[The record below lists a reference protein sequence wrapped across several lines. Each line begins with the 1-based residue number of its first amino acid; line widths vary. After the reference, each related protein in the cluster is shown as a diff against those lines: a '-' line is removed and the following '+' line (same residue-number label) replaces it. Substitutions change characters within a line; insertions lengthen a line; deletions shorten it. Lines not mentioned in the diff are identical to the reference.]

1 MYILFDLDDTI
12 YNLADSFTKTHKA
25 VFPDWDMDT
34 EAAFPVSR
42 VKSYEAMRLVSQG
55 SISKD
60 EEFPYRVKETYA
72 EYGFTVSEDKAR
84 EFERVYRE
92 FQGKITIFDGMAEV
106 LSFAKE
112 NFEGIRLFTNGR
124 SDHQRAKA
132 ASLGMGA
139 FFADDEIFVS
149 EELGYFKPDIRAFEE
164 VEKRMGMAP
173 DRLLMIGD
181 TYSADIESAIKRGWK
196 TIWFDHRYF
205 SKPVTS
211 PDPDHKAYTPAD
223 IEKALKNYTN
233 YFV

>member
-1 MYILFDLDDTI
+1 MFILFDLDDTI
-12 YNLADSFTKTHKA
+12 YNLADSFNKTHRA
-25 VFPDWDMDT
+25 VFPEWDLDT

-42 VKSYEAMRLVSQG
+42 AKSYEAMRLVSQG
-55 SISKD
+55 SLAKD

-72 EYGFTVSEDKAR
+72 EYGFNVSEEKAR
-84 EFERVYRE
+84 EFERVYRD
-92 FQGKITIFDGMAEV
+92 FQGKITVFDGMAEV

-132 ASLGMGA
+132 ESLGMGV
-139 FFADDEIFVS
+139 FFAPDEIFVS

-164 VEKRMGMAP
+164 VEKRMGMTP

-196 TIWFDHRYF
+196 TIWFDHRHF
-205 SKPVTS
+205 SKPEHS

-223 IEKALKNYTN
+223 IRAVLEQYM
-233 YFV
+233 

>member
-72 EYGFTVSEDKAR
+72 EYGFTVSEEKAR

-106 LSFAKE
+106 LEFAKK

-132 ASLGMGA
+132 ESLGMSA
-139 FFADDEIFVS
+139 FFAPDEIYVS
-149 EELGYFKPDIRAFEE
+149 EELGFFKPDIRAFEE

-196 TIWFDHRYF
+196 TIWFDHRHF

>member
-1 MYILFDLDDTI
+1 MFILFDLDDTI

-106 LSFAKE
+106 LEFAKK

-196 TIWFDHRYF
+196 TIWFDHRHF

-211 PDPDHKAYTPAD
+211 HDPDHKAYTPAD

-233 YFV
+233 NFV